1 MPPKKARKS
10 RLNSTS
16 TTDHSKLRSITATK
30 TLLKLE
36 EQSSEDHSK
45 DCETLDYTDEI
56 ETEEASI
63 DSNQA
68 TSRYVFY
75 YISWRNNHQF

>member
-1 MPPKKARKS
+1 MPPKRTRKS

-16 TTDHSKLRSITATK
+16 TTDHSKLRSTTATK

-56 ETEEASI
+56 DTEEASVK
-63 DSNQA
+63 SNWDMP
-68 TSRYVFY
+68 RYVYFTT
-75 YISWRNNHQF
+75 